1 MRTRLIL
8 LFTYRGSLHPSERLQ
23 STRPRKANTM
33 SNNDG
38 KQAHGPEAAKEI
50 KTILS
55 QTQKNEAQPTERHC
69 KDDRTRNQGRAC
81 PPQATPAA
89 PQPPRATAVHITL
102 TLHEGYARCLVGTSK
117 KRPPGDSRDRAEGK
131 SLSGYGHAEAQVRQQ
146 GQLLGPHA
154 PGPCSCALSDPP
166 ELH

>member
-1 MRTRLIL
+1 MM
-8 LFTYRGSLHPSERLQ
+8 GSKHTDP
-23 STRPRKANTM
+23 K
-33 SNNDG
+33 
-38 KQAHGPEAAKEI
+38 AAKNI

-69 KDDRTRNQGRAC
+69 KDDRTPNQGRAC
-81 PPQATPAA
+81 PPQATAAA
-89 PQPPRATAVHITL
+89 PQLWRATAVHITL

-117 KRPPGDSRDRAEGK
+117 KLPPGDSKDRAEGK
-131 SLSGYGHAEAQVRQQ
+131 LLSGYGHAEAQVRQQ
-146 GQLLGPHA
+146 GQVLGPHA